1 MAKELVSEKLAIEE
15 VNAWLVN
22 NRVRPSK
29 IAAATETINA
39 LAKCIMYGELTI
51 DADCVMVQ
59 KLAFPIGATQE
70 LKYSER
76 VTVESVNKKMK
87 GVANAG
93 VLSMPT
99 AYIASATGIPVS
111 AIESMDTSDMEIAT
125 MIIGF
130 F

>member
-15 VNAWLVN
+15 VNKWLEK

-51 DADCVMVQ
+51 DADGVMVQ

-87 GVANAG
+87 GVANSG

-111 AIESMDTSDMEIAT
+111 VIEAMDTSDMEIAT

>member
-1 MAKELVSEKLAIEE
+1 MAKELVSEKLAIED
-15 VNAWLVN
+15 VNKWLEK

-39 LAKCIMYGELTI
+39 LTKCIMYGELII
-51 DADCVMVQ
+51 DADGVMVQ

-76 VTVESVNKKMK
+76 VTVDAVNKKVK